1 MSPAPRTNPLRFRLT
16 PGTAVRSAVC
26 MAVCMSACL
35 VALVA
40 APASALT
47 PAQGQAPVQ
56 APVPAPT
63 PASPAQNTRI
73 DPEELRRAREALAD
87 PDAPVH
93 PLLERLVFDKDPT
106 PTMGMVP
113 PPREGLELVERVG
126 EKINLQREFI
136 DHRGRSVPIGSFFG
150 QGSRPVLMAM
160 IYFRCPLQ
168 CPAIIASMVNVVSQI
183 RWSVGSD
190 FNVVF
195 VTFDP
200 TEREDVLAE
209 RRRDM
214 LTAYARSSADPTALL
229 NHWGVLGDLNGSSK
243 LLAEDLGF
251 PYKYLPDSGE
261 YSHGTVIFVLQP
273 DGTISRY
280 LAGVPFNPETVRMAL
295 LEASEGKLGGLLGRL
310 AHYCFVWD
318 PTKGAY
324 VLGSWRLMQI
334 GAVLSALAVAG
345 ILGAMLLLER
355 RRRRARLAAAQAG
368 GLVDLTDGL
377 RPTRA

>member
-1 MSPAPRTNPLRFRLT
+1 MSPAQPVNPLPVRAAMGLALLA
-16 PGTAVRSAVC
+16 AVAGLGL
-26 MAVCMSACL
+26 A
-35 VALVA
+35 
-40 APASALT
+40 
-47 PAQGQAPVQ
+47 
-56 APVPAPT
+56 PAPT
-63 PASPAQNTRI
+63 AAPEQSSAQARETPPASPPPRI

-87 PDAPVH
+87 PEAPLH
-93 PLLERLVFDKDPT
+93 PLLERMVFDKDPT
-106 PTMGMVP
+106 PTLGMTP
-113 PPREGLELVERVG
+113 PPREGLELVEKVG
-126 EKINLQREFI
+126 QKINLQRQFI
-136 DHRGRSVPIGSFFG
+136 DHRGRAVPIGSFFG
-150 QGSRPVLMAM
+150 QGARPVLMAM

-168 CPAIIASMVNVVSQI
+168 CPVIIASMVNAVSQI
-183 RWSVGSD
+183 RWSVGEEY
-190 FNVVF
+190 NVVF

-200 TEREDVLAE
+200 TEREQVLAE

-214 LTAYARSSADPTALL
+214 LTAYGRSPTDDSALL
-229 NHWGVLGDLNGSSK
+229 NHWGVLGDLNGSAK

-280 LAGVPFNPETVRMAL
+280 IAGVPLNVETVRMAL

-334 GAVLSALAVAG
+334 GAVVSALAVAG
-345 ILGAMLLLER
+345 MLGAMLLLER
-355 RRRRARLAAAQAG
+355 RRRRARLAAAQAD
-368 GLVDLTDGL
+368 GLGHLTEGL

>member
-1 MSPAPRTNPLRFRLT
+1 MSPAPRANPLRVILAIGLAAMVVA
-16 PGTAVRSAVC
+16 PG
-26 MAVCMSACL
+26 L
-35 VALVA
+35 GLE
-40 APASALT
+40 
-47 PAQGQAPVQ
+47 
-56 APVPAPT
+56 PAP
-63 PASPAQNTRI
+63 SPAQEQAPGQVSGQARPAATAATGSRI

-87 PDAPVH
+87 PDAPLH

-136 DHRGRSVPIGSFFG
+136 DHRGRPVPIDSFFG

-183 RWSVGSD
+183 RWSVGVD

-214 LTAYARSSADPTALL
+214 LTAYARSSSDPTALL

-355 RRRRARLAAAQAG
+355 RRRRARLAEAQAG
-368 GLVDLTDGL
+368 GLMGLTDGL